1 MRYPKPQDE
10 IKDLESALSW
20 IDELEGVIGDLE
32 DSVTR
37 LSSELDLVQKM
48 HRAYSTIND

>member
-1 MRYPKPQDE
+1 MRYRKPQDE

-32 DSVTR
+32 DTVVSLKDER
-37 LSSELDLVQKM
+37 DLKNLG
-48 HRAYSTIND
+48 YLNET